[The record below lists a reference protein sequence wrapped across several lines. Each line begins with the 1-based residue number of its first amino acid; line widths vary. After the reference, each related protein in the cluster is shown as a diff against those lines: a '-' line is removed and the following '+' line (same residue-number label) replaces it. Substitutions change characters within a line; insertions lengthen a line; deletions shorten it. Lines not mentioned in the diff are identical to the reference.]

1 MLEFQAPPLINNL
14 IGGNSI
20 TDTRTHA
27 SVEYFAII
35 RASLREAY
43 KKGEEEQYW
52 GEIHKRKVRTQ
63 SWKYR
68 SPARTSSRELGYLGA
83 FSARLNLKQFNTET
97 QPEVKNKLG
106 A

>member
-35 RASLREAY
+35 RASLRDAY
-43 KKGEEEQYW
+43 KKGEEEQK
-52 GEIHKRKVRTQ
+52 GVRTILRRDTQ
-63 SWKYR
+63 EK
-68 SPARTSSRELGYLGA
+68 G
-83 FSARLNLKQFNTET
+83 KNTVLEI
-97 QPEVKNKLG
+97 
-106 A
+106 